1 MLSSLRAR
9 IVALSVAIVIVA
21 LAANAIVNQ
30 FVARAYNNEA
40 IDNNLAAVQTGH
52 VDAIAA
58 WVSSHTQMIESLQDA
73 ALQDDPIPALRLVSS
88 AGGFIKTYVGYPDK
102 SHRFSDAAGLKP
114 DYDPTARP
122 WYKAAVAAGKPI
134 VTPPYIAASSGKL
147 VVTFAVPVM
156 RDGGVKAVIG
166 GDVAMDAVVANVRS
180 IHPTPASFGIL
191 VARDG
196 RIVAHQDDKLTL
208 KPIADLI
215 PALDGDKLGALVS
228 ATVPLDVS
236 VSGASKLLRGR
247 EIAGTDWV
255 AVIALDKAEATA
267 GMRSVLI
274 ASMISLVI
282 VACAAAL
289 IVAGVTAVSFRR
301 LSGIRDAMV
310 AIGSGDGDLTRR
322 LPAEGTDEV
331 AHIARAFNAFAD
343 KLVHVMRQIRDA
355 SESVHVAA
363 NEIAEGNADLS
374 RRTESAAASLEQT
387 AASMEEITATVGQSE
402 SAARQAD
409 DTATQAQQVAT
420 QGGSAIAGAIDTM
433 GDIERAAVKVSDII
447 GVIEGIAFQTNIL
460 ALNAAVEAARAGEQG
475 RGFAVVAGEVRALA
489 QRSSQAAKEIKTL
502 IESTVGS
509 VNAGSGQ
516 VRLSGETMH
525 EIVGNVGRVTQIISE
540 ITSAARE
547 QTRGIQEV
555 NVAVSQLDQM
565 VQQNAALVEQSTA
578 AAAALQGQA
587 ATLAD
592 VVRTFRLD

>member
-21 LAANAIVNQ
+21 LTANALVNHL
-30 FVARAYNNEA
+30 VARTYNNEA
-40 IDNNLAAVQTGH
+40 IDSNLAAVQIGH
-52 VDAIAA
+52 VDAIAD
-58 WVSSHTQMIESLQDA
+58 WVASHTRMIVSLQDA
-73 ALQDDPIPALRLVSS
+73 ALQEDPIPALKLVAE

-102 SHRFSDAAGLKP
+102 SHRFSDATGLKP

-122 WYKAAVAAGKPI
+122 WYKQAVAAGKPI

-147 VVTFAVPVM
+147 VVTFAVPIV
-156 RDGGVKAVIG
+156 RDGAVKGVVG
-166 GDVAMDAVVANVRS
+166 GDVAMDSVVANVRS

-191 VARDG
+191 VARNG
-196 RIVAHQDDKLTL
+196 QIVAHLDDKLTL
-208 KPIADLI
+208 KPISELV

-228 ATVPLDVS
+228 ATAPTEVDVG
-236 VSGASKLLRGR
+236 GAAKLLRGR
-247 EIAGTDWV
+247 EIPGTDWV

-274 ASMISLVI
+274 ASLIALVV
-282 VACAAAL
+282 VACAAAV

-322 LPAEGTDEV
+322 LAADGSDEV
-331 AHIARAFNAFAD
+331 AQIARAFNTFAD
-343 KLVHVMRQIRDA
+343 KLVGVMRQIRDA

-363 NEIAEGNADLS
+363 SEIAEGNADLS

-402 SAARQAD
+402 ASARQAD
-409 DTATQAQQVAT
+409 ETAAQAQQVAT
-420 QGGSAIAGAIDTM
+420 DGGTAISSAIDTM
-433 GDIERAAVKVSDII
+433 GDIERAAVKVSDIT

-502 IESTVGS
+502 IDSTVGS

-516 VRLSGETMH
+516 VRMSGDTMR

-540 ITSAARE
+540 ITHAARE

-555 NVAVSQLDQM
+555 NLAVSHLDQM

-578 AAAALQGQA
+578 AAAALQTQA
-587 ATLAD
+587 ATLAQ
-592 VVRTFRLD
+592 VVRTFRLE